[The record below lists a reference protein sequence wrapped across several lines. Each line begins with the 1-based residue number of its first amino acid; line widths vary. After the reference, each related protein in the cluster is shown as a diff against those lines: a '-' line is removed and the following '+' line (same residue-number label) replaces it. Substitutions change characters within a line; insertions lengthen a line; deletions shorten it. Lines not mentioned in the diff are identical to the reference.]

1 MKALIEDSIQLLQ
14 QLIKTPSF
22 SKEEDQTANLIA
34 DFLVQ
39 KGIAISRKGNNIWAK
54 SLHWDE
60 QKPTI
65 LLNSHHDT
73 VKIVN
78 GWTQDP
84 FGASLE
90 NGQLFG
96 LGSNDAG
103 GCLVSLMACFL
114 HFREMKGLAFNLL
127 FAASAEE
134 EISGAKGIA
143 SIIEEL
149 RPIDLAIV
157 GEPTQMQMAI
167 AEKGLMVI
175 DGIAEGQA
183 GHAARDE
190 GINALYIALEDIARL
205 RKIKFDETSDQLGPV
220 KVSVTQIQAGHQHN
234 VVPDQC
240 SFVIDVRTNECY
252 SNAEVF
258 QILQSKIQSTLK
270 ARSFRLNSS
279 GIALDHP
286 FVQTGIQLGHSY
298 FGSPTLSD
306 QALMPFTSIK
316 IGPGDSAR
324 SHTADEYIWLSEI
337 ENGIHQYISLLTTYD
352 QNLKSIA

>member
-1 MKALIEDSIQLLQ
+1 MKVLIEDSIQLLQ

-22 SKEEDQTANLIA
+22 SKEEEQTADLIA

-73 VKIVN
+73 VKVVN

-114 HFREMKGLAFNLL
+114 HFRERKGLAFNLL

-190 GINALYIALEDIARL
+190 GINALYIALDDIARL
-205 RKIKFDETSDQLGPV
+205 RKMKFDKTSDQLGPV
-220 KVSVTQIQAGHQHN
+220 KVSITQIQAGHQHN

-258 QILQSKIQSTLK
+258 QILQSKVQSTLK

-286 FVQTGIQLGHSY
+286 FVQTGIQRGHRY